1 MDSRRCPMR
10 RAAFKVIS
18 PVPAAPAKVRKPKAA
33 PRHIEHV
40 RYGMG
45 RVLAVRQI
53 DGTDDG
59 YMADVRFADG
69 ITRTLL
75 LVQRVWISDIAGLI
89 PEPPK
94 PRLAQIKAEPVEE
107 IRPDGLDGAASP
119 TLEAAA

>member
-1 MDSRRCPMR
+1 MR
-10 RAAFKVIS
+10 PRSPFRVI
-18 PVPAAPAKVRKPKAA
+18 APREPKAVKPRKPKAA

-53 DGTDDG
+53 DGSDDG

-69 ITRTLL
+69 TVRTLL
-75 LVQRVWISDIAGLI
+75 LVQRVWISDIAPLI

-94 PRLAQIKAEPVEE
+94 PRLAQVKAEPVEE
-107 IRPDGLDGAASP
+107 VRPDGLHGVDRQ
-119 TLEAAA
+119 TVEAAA